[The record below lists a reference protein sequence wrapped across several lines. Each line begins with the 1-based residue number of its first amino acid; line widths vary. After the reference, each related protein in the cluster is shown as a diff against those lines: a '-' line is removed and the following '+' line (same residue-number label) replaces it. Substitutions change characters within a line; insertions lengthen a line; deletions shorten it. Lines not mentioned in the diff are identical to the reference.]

1 MPTGFFIE
9 TVHVM
14 NTRSKAGR
22 KKARLEKA
30 AALKAAAT
38 PVHMEGPLP
47 EVQAGPHGAKPAG
60 NDSDADSDSQ

>member
-1 MPTGFFIE
+1 MRLQDD
-9 TVHVM
+9 

-47 EVQAGPHGAKPAG
+47 EVQAAPHGAKPAG
-60 NDSDADSDSQ
+60 NDYDADSDSQQL